1 MLRNRGTWLATFA
14 LLIATLG
21 LLGMTGGGAN
31 ASATKAQPAE
41 APRWYDY
48 APDYQSVA
56 FNTDGTGWAVG
67 TGGSIYHFDGATWTN
82 YPSPTTQQLG
92 SVTTISNSEA
102 WAVGGGGT
110 ILHLSAGQWLTVTS
124 PVVGYLTTVRFASP
138 TDGWAMGY
146 LGVAAHWNGT
156 SWSSVNLTSLNIY
169 GIDFLSPTEGWA
181 VGDTTLHYNGTTWTV
196 NHDTE
201 QTRLFGVSVLSATN
215 AWAGAMNGDMWQ
227 WNGTLWN
234 EVTVGA
240 PAEFDAVHMF
250 SASDG
255 WAVGGHHFSV
265 TDSSFIYHY
274 NGSSWTTATDP
285 AARALLG
292 LACPD
297 ASHCTAVGDHG
308 TILQSSGLTWGAYR
322 YLPDIAT
329 MSGVSAPDSLNALA
343 VGYYTGQDSFY
354 YASAYQWNGSNWQ
367 RILSRGP
374 AFRLFSVKT
383 LSANE
388 AWAGG
393 SDGVF
398 MHWAG
403 GSWTPLTTTLGWDV
417 SGIDIMGSS
426 GWAVGKNGSIWQY
439 SGGTWAA
446 TTYSPTGQI
455 SLNGLSIVSANDVWA
470 AGNSGVAAHWNGSA
484 WSLVNTPGGQNLHA
498 IKMMASNDGWAVGD
512 NGTILHYSGSAWNPY
527 TSPVTTPLYSVD
539 FTSPSEGWAG
549 GNGFLLHYLNG
560 SWTQQTAPN
569 IGQLNGISMVSNTS
583 GFAVG
588 ASNFGEFL
596 IYGSTQCPDAPGC
609 PTPTPTTPPSS
620 TPLPPTN
627 TPQPTNTP
635 GGPTDTP
642 LPPTDTPLP
651 PTSTPQPSAT
661 PTDCANP
668 FVDINGNI
676 FYVAIHY
683 LNCRSVVNGTD
694 ATHFSPAGTS
704 TRAQF
709 AKVVVKGFGLQFYT
723 PSGQQDFTDVPPTY
737 FAYLYIETGYHTG
750 ILNGFDANT
759 CAANGATFPC
769 YLPNQP
775 ITRGQLTKLVV
786 NAAHYPL
793 VTPGGQTFSDVP
805 PSNVFYLAIET
816 AHAKGVIN
824 GYPDN
829 TFRPNQNI
837 QRDQMCQIVY
847 KGVTTPL
854 RSCSFN

>member
-1 MLRNRGTWLATFA
+1 MFA
-14 LLIATLG
+14 LLLATLG
-21 LLGMTGGGAN
+21 LLGLAQAGAATGVNIG
-31 ASATKAQPAE
+31 AQPAE
-41 APRWYDY
+41 ATRWYDY
-48 APDYQSVA
+48 APDYQAVA
-56 FNTDGTGWAVG
+56 FSADDSGWAVG
-67 TGGSIYHFDGATWTN
+67 TGGSIYHYDGTAWTN
-82 YPSPTTQQLG
+82 YPSPTTQQLS
-92 SVTTISNSEA
+92 SVTIISNSEA

-124 PVVGYLTTVRFASP
+124 PVVGYLTVVRFASP

-201 QTRLFGVSVLSATN
+201 QTRLFGVSGLSATN
-215 AWAGAMNGDMWQ
+215 AWAGAINGNMWQ
-227 WNGTLWN
+227 WNGTHWN
-234 EVTVGA
+234 EVAVGA

-250 SASDG
+250 SASNG

-274 NGSSWTTATDP
+274 DGSTWTAVTDP
-285 AARALLG
+285 AVRALLG

-297 ASHCTAVGDHG
+297 TSHCTAVGDHG
-308 TILQSSGLTWGAYR
+308 TILQSSGLTWSAYR

-329 MSGVSAPDSLNALA
+329 MGGVSAIDPHDAFA

-354 YASAYQWNGSNWQ
+354 YASAYQWDGSNWKHS
-367 RILSRGP
+367 LSRGP
-374 AFRLFSVKT
+374 AFRLFSIKM
-383 LSANE
+383 LSATE

-398 MHWAG
+398 MHWTTP
-403 GSWTPLTTTLGWDV
+403 STWTPLTTTLGWDV
-417 SGIDIMGSS
+417 SGLDIRIGV

-439 SGGTWAA
+439 SGGTWAGTA
-446 TTYSPTGQI
+446 YSPTGQI
-455 SLNGLSIVSANDVWA
+455 SLNSVSIVSANDVWA
-470 AGNSGVAAHWNGSA
+470 VGNSGVAAHWNGSG

-498 IKMMASNDGWAVGD
+498 VKMVASNDGWAVGD
-512 NGTILHYSGSAWNPY
+512 SGTILHYDGSAWNSY

-539 FTSPSEGWAG
+539 FISPTAGWAG
-549 GNGFLLHYLNG
+549 GNGFFLHYLKG
-560 SWTQQTAPN
+560 SWTQQPAPN
-569 IGQLNGISMVSNTS
+569 IGQLDGISMVSNIA

-609 PTPTPTTPPSS
+609 PTPTPT
-620 TPLPPTN
+620 LVPTN
-627 TPQPTNTP
+627 TPLPPTNTP

-642 LPPTDTPLP
+642 LPS
-651 PTSTPQPSAT
+651 TSTPVPSAT
-661 PTDCANP
+661 PTDCPNP

-676 FYVAIHY
+676 FYGAIHFLY
-683 LNCRSVVNGTD
+683 CRNVVSGSDASHFTPNGT
-694 ATHFSPAGTS
+694 A

-723 PSGQQDFTDVPPTY
+723 PAGNPDFSDVPPTY
-737 FAYLYIETGYHTG
+737 FAWLYIETGFHTG

-759 CAANGATFPC
+759 CTAHGAAFPC
-769 YLPNQP
+769 YLPNLP

-786 NAAHYPL
+786 NAAHFPL

-829 TFRPNQNI
+829 TFSPNQNI

-854 RSCSFN
+854 GVAS